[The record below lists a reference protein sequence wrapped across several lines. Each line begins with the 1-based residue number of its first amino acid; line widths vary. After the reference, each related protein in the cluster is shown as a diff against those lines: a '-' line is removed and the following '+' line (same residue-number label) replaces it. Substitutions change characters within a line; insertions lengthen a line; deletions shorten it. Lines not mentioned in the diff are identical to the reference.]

1 MRWLML
7 ALLFE
12 LVGCSSPNNQG
23 KRIGPGM
30 MEDSQDLRAGGYVN

>member
-1 MRWLML
+1 MRLFML
-7 ALLFE
+7 GLL
-12 LVGCSSPNNQG
+12 LGMGACSSTDHSL